1 MANNT
6 PKNSQETKDQNQTT
20 VSEKL
25 QLAVAATLALMLVD
39 LSSPTKLQQ
48 QYADRWAEISQSMK
62 EIGSKAVNKMLVWLE
77 KVVDAIGP
85 TPAYAGWNPD
95 ELRRKKAEAE
105 LDDMLEEV
113 DAGLIAAKKRDK
125 LADERIKKADEK
137 NKELDKEIK
146 RIHQRNTRL
155 KILNDNIPFLSD
167 IVSWKI
173 SSQDPKNKVKWRESR
188 AQILKNLDELSPD
201 LQIDVKN
208 NISIADKKMWI

>member
-6 PKNSQETKDQNQTT
+6 PKNSQETKEQNQRT

-25 QLAVAATLALMLVD
+25 QLAVAATLALMMAD
-39 LSSPTKLQQ
+39 LSSPTQLQQ
-48 QYADRWAEISQSMK
+48 QYADKWSEISQSMK
-62 EIGSKAVNKMLVWLE
+62 EIGSKAVDKMLVWLE

-95 ELRRKKAEAE
+95 ELDA
-105 LDDMLEEV
+105 MLEEEN
-113 DAGLIAAKKRDK
+113 KKG
-125 LADERIKKADEK
+125 EEISKKKVQLGEKKVQLGEK
-137 NKELDKEIK
+137 NKELNKEIK
-146 RIHQRNTRL
+146 RIQERNARL
-155 KILNDNIPFLSD
+155 QILNDNIPFLSD

-173 SSQDPKNKVKWRESR
+173 SSQDPKNKAKWKESR
-188 AQILKNLDELSPD
+188 KKILKNLDELSPD